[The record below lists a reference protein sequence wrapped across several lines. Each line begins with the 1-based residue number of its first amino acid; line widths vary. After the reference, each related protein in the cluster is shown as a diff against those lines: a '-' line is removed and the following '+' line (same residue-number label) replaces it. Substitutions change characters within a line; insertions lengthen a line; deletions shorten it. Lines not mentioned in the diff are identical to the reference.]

1 MGLVTLAQYMGLVT
15 LAYNQYLGLVTLP
28 NNQLKFWTTC
38 SWLSGHNSGLHAP
51 GSRAI
56 SLSCMGLVTLAE
68 HMGLVTL
75 ALNSGAGYPGTQFWG
90 WLPWHSIL
98 GLVTLTLNS
107 GAGYP
112 GTQLPMLI
120 SAM

>member
-1 MGLVTLAQYMGLVT
+1 MLNVGLVTHAQFSM
-15 LAYNQYLGLVTLP
+15 LG
-28 NNQLKFWTTC
+28 
-38 SWLSGHNSGLHAP
+38 WLTIPRPFHAQ
-51 GSRAI
+51 
-56 SLSCMGLVTLAE
+56 C
-68 HMGLVTL
+68 
-75 ALNSGAGYPGTQFWG
+75 GAGYPGTQFWG